1 MLKRIYNHLY
11 FVFMKI
17 AEPRV
22 FRLLQLGVYLCLL
35 YAGIDIY
42 HNTPAALIN
51 AVGDGHVNMIGIFLT
66 VGSAIGALTVL
77 PGIWFLERVGIILTG
92 AGLTMYLV
100 IVIDLGSSALGIAV
114 SVAFILTFVQRF
126 LETKGRLLAP
136 KKE

>member
-1 MLKRIYNHLY
+1 MQKVYDHLY

-22 FRLLQLGVYLCLL
+22 FRVLQFGIYLCLL
-35 YAGIDIY
+35 YAGVDIY
-42 HNTPAALIN
+42 MNTPHSLVD
-51 AVGDGHVNMIGIFLT
+51 AVGDGHVNMIGIFLA

-77 PGIWFLERVGIILTG
+77 PGVWFLERVGVILVG

-100 IVIDLGSSALGIAV
+100 IVINLGTSALGIAV
-114 SVAFILTFVQRF
+114 AAAFILTFVQRF